1 MSQPLIK
8 TSLHKPVIVLAAI
21 VVLLLAVRILL
32 APANGAQLGQRSL
45 ALSTSIADKVGTQQL
60 SFRLTSIGVLGSISI
75 EYCTNSPFVTDPC
88 TAPIGLDASSA
99 SLTAQSGQGGFTIDS
114 SSTANNI
121 ILGRAPAV
129 AAAGPVSYT
138 FDNIHNPS
146 NTGSYFVRLQTFAS
160 NDATGIANDY
170 GAIVIAINANLSI
183 SAEVPPYI
191 IFCVGTTIPSLNCSS
206 ANGNYVDFG
215 ELSSARAN
223 QGTSQLLTATN
234 ARDGYNISI
243 SGTTLT
249 SGNNVINPLDTADVS
264 RSGNSQFGLN
274 LRANS
279 SPAGGT
285 DPNGPGLAGPA
296 ASYGQPNF
304 YKFSQGDTLVS
315 VNKPD
320 DIRRYTASYIVN
332 IPKTQAPGVY
342 ASTVTYTC
350 LANF

>member
-1 MSQPLIK
+1 MSQPLTK
-8 TSLHKPVIVLAAI
+8 TLLHKPVVVLTAL
-21 VVLLLAVRILL
+21 VVLLLAVRVLS
-32 APANGAQLGQRSL
+32 APVNGAQLGQRSMT
-45 ALSTSIADKVGTQQL
+45 LSTSIVDGVGSQKL
-60 SFRLTSIGVLGSISI
+60 SFRLTSIGVLGSVAV

-88 TAPIGLDASSA
+88 TAPTGLDASAA
-99 SLTAQSGQGGFTIDS
+99 SLSAQSGQTGFTVTS
-114 SSTANNI
+114 GSTANKI
-121 ILGRAPAV
+121 VIGRTPAT
-129 AAAGPVSYT
+129 ATAGPVSYT
-138 FDNIHNPS
+138 FDAIHNPS
-146 NTGSYFVRLQTFAS
+146 ITGSYFVRLQTYAS
-160 NDATGIANDY
+160 ADGTGVANDY
-170 GAIVIAINANLSI
+170 GAIVIAINANLAI

-191 IFCVGTTIPSLNCSS
+191 IFCVGATIASLNCSS

-215 ELSSARAN
+215 ELSSTHAN

-234 ARDGYNISI
+234 ARDGYNIFV

-249 SGNNVINPLDTADVS
+249 SGNNVISPLDTADVS

-285 DPNGPGLAGPA
+285 DPGGPGLASPVTN
-296 ASYGQPNF
+296 YGQPNF
-304 YKFSQGDTLVS
+304 YKFTPGDTLVS

-342 ASTVTYTC
+342 VSTVTYTC